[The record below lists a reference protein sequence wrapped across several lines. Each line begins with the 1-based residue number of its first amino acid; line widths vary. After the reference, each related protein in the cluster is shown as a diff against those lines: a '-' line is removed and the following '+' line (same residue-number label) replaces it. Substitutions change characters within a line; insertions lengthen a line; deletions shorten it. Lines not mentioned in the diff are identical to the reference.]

1 MIFNALNMK
10 INLKIIFA
18 GLVIAFGSVKTSVYS
33 QINQESTVLSFEKF
47 INIVKEHHPLMV
59 VANNKIREGI
69 ANQTLAR
76 GGFDPTL
83 YGNLDQKYF
92 DDKQYFS
99 TLYSGLKI
107 PTWYGITLDAGY
119 EQNRGVFLNT
129 ENNVPDQ
136 GLWFAGISVPLG
148 KGLVIDKRRTD
159 LRQADV
165 YLKSTQAERNN
176 MVNELI
182 LRASSTYWD
191 WFSSYHNYQIY
202 QEAVSNAAFRLQA
215 IRQSAALGD
224 RALVDTLE
232 ASIQLQDR
240 QINLLEAN
248 MNLLNN
254 QALLEVFLW
263 SDGRTPL
270 ELNDNTVPESK
281 NDILVRNIDPTFENQ
296 INSIVENH
304 PIANIYQFKIEKMTL
319 TRKLKAE
326 NLKPEIN
333 LKYNPL
339 AENQNNNP
347 FSNYSINNY
356 KWGASFYYPIFIRKE
371 RGDLQKYKIYEENAQ
386 LDFTNKLQELTYKV
400 NVELVNLENT
410 SSQIAIYNNNVD
422 AYKKLL
428 DSELK
433 LFQNGESSLFMIN
446 SREIKYIESQVKWI
460 TSISKNQNAD
470 VKLKYALGTLYNDVE

>member
-1 MIFNALNMK
+1 MIFKIINMK
-10 INLKIIFA
+10 IYLRILCTGF
-18 GLVIAFGSVKTSVYS
+18 LVTMSFLNSSYLC
-33 QINQESTVLSFEKF
+33 QDSTILSFDKF
-47 INIVKEHHPLMV
+47 IKIVKEHHPLMV

-92 DDKQYFS
+92 DDKQYYS
-99 TLYSGLKI
+99 TLYTGLKI
-107 PTWYGITLDAGY
+107 PTWFGVTLDAGY
-119 EQNRGVFLNT
+119 EQNRGVFLSPENT
-129 ENNVPDQ
+129 VPDE

-159 LRQADV
+159 LRQASI
-165 YLKSTQAERNN
+165 YLQSTQAERNN

-182 LRASSTYWD
+182 LRASSTYWE
-191 WFSSYHNYQIY
+191 WFSSFYNYQVY
-202 QEAVSNAAFRLQA
+202 QEAVTNATFRLQA
-215 IRQSAALGD
+215 IKQSAFLGD
-224 RALVDTLE
+224 RPLIDTLE

-248 MNLLNN
+248 MNLMKN
-254 QALLEVFLW
+254 QAMLEVFLW
-263 SDGRTPL
+263 ADGKTPL
-270 ELNDNTVPESK
+270 ELDEKTIPESK
-281 NDILVRNIDPTFENQ
+281 NDILIKNIDPSIETQ
-296 INSIVENH
+296 INTIVENH
-304 PIANIYQFKIEKMTL
+304 PIAYIYQFKIEKMSL

-347 FSNYSINNY
+347 LSNYSINNY
-356 KWGASFYYPIFIRKE
+356 KWGASFYFPIFIRKE

-386 LDFTNKLQELTYKV
+386 LDFVNKLQELTYKV

-410 SSQIAIYNNNVD
+410 SSQIDIYISNVSS
-422 AYKKLL
+422 YKKLL
-428 DSELK
+428 DSELV

-446 SREIKYIESQVKWI
+446 SREIKYIESQIKWI
-460 TSISKNQNAD
+460 SSISKNQNAV